1 MKAVGF
7 HRSLPI
13 QESDAL
19 VDVEIA
25 KPSPNPRDLLVK
37 VEAVSVNP
45 VDTKVRMRGN
55 PDPDTPKILGYDA
68 AGTVAAVGAAPT
80 LFTPGDNVWY
90 AGSVV
95 RPGTDAEFHLVEE
108 PLVGRM
114 PKALSFAEAAPLSLT
129 TIPA

>member
-13 QESDAL
+13 DERDAL

-68 AGTVAAVGAAPT
+68 AGTVEAGRPPPALFNPRPHVRYPGPLAP
-80 LFTPGDNVWY
+80 PG
-90 AGSVV
+90 
-95 RPGTDAEFHLVEE
+95 PH
-108 PLVGRM
+108 P
-114 PKALSFAEAAPLSLT
+114 AL
-129 TIPA
+129 

>member
-45 VDTKVRMRGN
+45 VATKVRMRGN

-68 AGTVAAVGAAPT
+68 AGTVEAGGAAAT
-80 LFTPGDNVWY
+80 LFHPGDKVW
-90 AGSVV
+90 S
-95 RPGTDAEFHLVEE
+95 PGHI
-108 PLVGRM
+108 
-114 PKALSFAEAAPLSLT
+114 APPGPHSTLH
-129 TIPA
+129 PGGA